1 MDLRTLADV
10 RELLTHLPER
20 CRKSRRGDTVT
31 ACLEEA
37 ALDGDT
43 QNVAVPL
50 RMVLSMEAM
59 DAPRSSRI
67 SSGMLIGDSRTTAWC
82 GRPGIPVAGSQRG
95 ADRRGEQ
102 QGHPPGLALVPVTD
116 KTLGVLWGHLGIDRV
131 PCDGLCACLS
141 VS

>member
-20 CRKSRRGDTVT
+20 CRDKSTWQHVIS
-31 ACLEEA
+31 CLEEA

-50 RMVLSMEAM
+50 RMMLSMEAM

-67 SSGMLIGDSRTTAWC
+67 EVAPTSS
-82 GRPGIPVAGSQRG
+82 
-95 ADRRGEQ
+95 
-102 QGHPPGLALVPVTD
+102 
-116 KTLGVLWGHLGIDRV
+116 
-131 PCDGLCACLS
+131 
-141 VS
+141 